1 MGNIERLQ
9 ILRLDG
15 TSIIE
20 LPSSIKHLIN
30 FYSVNLSDCKN
41 LVYIPGN
48 NFSFMWLEDLNVAS
62 SLKIDR
68 RSKNFLSLYL
78 SNPNSIESLLR
89 DMSFLKI
96 WIPTGY
102 RLSKSLNS
110 ILVWAPNLDHL
121 KVLDLR
127 ECNLQSIP
135 SSFHCL
141 SSLYTLN
148 LSGNK
153 FECLPESIIQLS
165 KLKTIDLN
173 DCIRLRSLPLL
184 PSSTSLVGVAGC
196 NSLETLPNRLI
207 LDKLRQ
213 PPLYLFNCFKLAGNQ
228 G

>member
-1 MGNIERLQ
+1 MQ
-9 ILRLDG
+9 K
-15 TSIIE
+15 SCV
-20 LPSSIKHLIN
+20 
-30 FYSVNLSDCKN
+30 YSWQQ
-41 LVYIPGN
+41 
-48 NFSFMWLEDLNVAS
+48 FWLHVAWRSNVAS

-68 RSKNFLSLYL
+68 QSKNFLSLYL

-127 ECNLQSIP
+127 DCNLQSIP
-135 SSFHCL
+135 SSFRCL

-148 LSGNK
+148 PSGNK
-153 FECLPESIIQLS
+153 FECLLESIIQLS

-207 LDKLRQ
+207 LDKLHQ

-228 G
+228 GWSDMFFKNAIWRYSGLSLSLYTFLSC